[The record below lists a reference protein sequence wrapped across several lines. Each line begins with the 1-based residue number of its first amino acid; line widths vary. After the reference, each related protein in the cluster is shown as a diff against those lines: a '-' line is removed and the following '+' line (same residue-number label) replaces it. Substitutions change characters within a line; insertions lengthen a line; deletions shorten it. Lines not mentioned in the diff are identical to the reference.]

1 MIAPVP
7 LRSLRPAARGPAR
20 VRLLATLLIVLVALV
35 AGSAAWAQ
43 EGNLDQRVFEI
54 AHQLRCPVCVSE
66 SVADSSSRVAIEMRD
81 LIQQQLEEGRSEA
94 EILAFFRDRY
104 GDWILLEPPRQGIH
118 LLVWLLP
125 AVVLL
130 AGAVGLGLFVRR
142 WLRAGRDTPEVDAA
156 DLSRVRDAIA
166 EHEYEYGD
174 PPARQLSQDRPS

>member
-1 MIAPVP
+1 MRRAISTP
-7 LRSLRPAARGPAR
+7 LFFI
-20 VRLLATLLIVLVALV
+20 VVLAIGA
-35 AGSAAWAQ
+35 AAWAQ

-81 LIQQQLEEGRSEA
+81 LIQQQLEEGKTEA

-125 AVVLL
+125 VVVLL
-130 AGAVGLGLFVRR
+130 AGGVGLGLFIRR
-142 WLRAGRDTPEVDAA
+142 WLRAGRDTPEVDSAE
-156 DLSRVRDAIA
+156 LSRVREAMA
-166 EHEYEYGD
+166 EREYAD
-174 PPARQLSQDRPS
+174 SKNPQLSRDRRS